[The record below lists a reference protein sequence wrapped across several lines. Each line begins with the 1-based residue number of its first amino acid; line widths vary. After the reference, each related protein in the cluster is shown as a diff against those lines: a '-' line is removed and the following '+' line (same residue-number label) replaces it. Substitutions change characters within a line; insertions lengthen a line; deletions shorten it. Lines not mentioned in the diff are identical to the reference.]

1 MSKNIF
7 ALRKQKEMEQIINN
21 QKLSIFKKN
30 EPTKKDLEREK
41 QEQIKNKINEFEN
54 LREEKKQKKD
64 KREPIQKELL
74 EEIKDNP
81 KRKIILDYLK
91 KFII

>member
-7 ALRKQKEMEQIINN
+7 AMRQQKQTEQINQ

-41 QEQIKNKINEFEN
+41 QEQIKSKIDEFETI
-54 LREEKKQKKD
+54 REEKKQKKD

>member
-7 ALRKQKEMEQIINN
+7 AMRQQKQTEQINQ

-41 QEQIKNKINEFEN
+41 QEQIKSKIDEFETI
-54 LREEKKQKKD
+54 RGEKKQKKD

-74 EEIKDNP
+74 EEIKNNP
-81 KRKIILDYLK
+81 KRKIILEYLK